1 MDTDRLI
8 EALTREGNLRFP
20 ANERMAAIL
29 QETLTRLKSETK
41 DGSTLWFD
49 GDQPTPAN
57 IRIKI
62 YPTGHM
68 VFYNTFGRRFLMTDP
83 EGNPLHEAEWEA
95 DEATH
100 EIKLKQARCQLDCQQ
115 WVGIKPHAK
124 KFSTQINIK
133 DQPDWERM
141 TLDQLREGAA
151 QAWQV
156 PHSEVEY
163 FYKDENFVSTAEGEY
178 DVNLY
183 KDGLYVLPGGTFE
196 QPVFIS
202 FMFGVQWQKLDLIP
216 VVELFQ
222 STLPGSGGAV
232 FEFIWGL
239 FEDQSR
245 ETPLPPLRYRG
256 LPTYPSKEAFN
267 IFSAFFTPKGPA
279 GENIMDVFMDTDRS
293 HEIEW
298 TPRPDPPWR
307 YFSEPQSMTL
317 TVQDGFLY
325 KLTLYDDPI
334 GIPYINTARGG
345 FGSCQRYLS
354 VTGGQI
360 VLHDAAEQ
368 QKVPIAGQWHIT
380 DQASAKAPPAAPFG
394 WPHFFGGDPPETD
407 PVKILFTVPFY
418 PEGEAL
424 IDEASLQ
431 PMVLNQIFHYMES
444 HDDMEDKL
452 ETVDSVLVHTFDSVI
467 SGCVDCTH
475 TREVTV
481 LYGDPEFAV
490 KNAQQLWNFAAGRQ
504 QLDNLKR
511 VKFLSE
517 AGHVDDVYKQT
528 YGMIY
533 KWIPF
538 AFHQNR
544 EACEAMLKSLAGAL
558 KPGGMLFLCG
568 PGPLL
573 GLFDHYELTSRNHD
587 PVIDMPFFQ
596 QHRKMCP
603 ENQVPPDLTV
613 FLAEKK

>member
-1 MDTDRLI
+1 MNKDRLI

-20 ANERMAAIL
+20 TNERMAAIF
-29 QETLTRLKSETK
+29 QEPLTHLKSQIQ

-49 GDQPTPAN
+49 GEKLTPAN

-62 YPTGHM
+62 YPTGHV
-68 VFYNTFGRRFLMTDP
+68 VFYNTYGRRFLMVDP
-83 EGNPLHEAEWEA
+83 EGNPLHEAEWQA

-115 WVGIKPHAK
+115 WIGIKPRAK

-133 DQPDWERM
+133 GQPGWEKM

-151 QAWQV
+151 KVWQV
-156 PHSEVEY
+156 PHSEIEY
-163 FYKDENFVSTAEGEY
+163 FYKDENFVSTGEGEY

-183 KDGLYVLPGGTFE
+183 KDGLYVLPDGSFDKA
-196 QPVFIS
+196 VFIS
-202 FMFGVQWQKLDLIP
+202 FMFCIQWEKLDLIP

-232 FEFIWGL
+232 FDLIWGL

-256 LPTYPSKEAFN
+256 LPTYPSPEAFN
-267 IFSAFFTPKGPA
+267 IFSAYFTPKGPA
-279 GENIMDVFMDTDRS
+279 GAELMEVFMDTDRS

-298 TPRPDPPWR
+298 TPRHDPPWR
-307 YFSEPQSMTL
+307 YFSEVQSMSL

-345 FGSCQRYLS
+345 FGSCQRYMS

-360 VLHDAAEQ
+360 ILHDAEEQ
-368 QKVPIAGQWHIT
+368 QKVPIAEQWHVT
-380 DQASAKAPPAAPFG
+380 DQAPAKAPPPAPFG
-394 WPHFFGGDPPETD
+394 WQHFFGGKAPETD

-418 PEGEAL
+418 PEGEAP

-431 PMVLNQIFHYMES
+431 PMVLDQIFEYMER
-444 HDDMEDKL
+444 HDDMEGKL
-452 ETVDSVLVHTFDSVI
+452 EKVDSVLVHTFDSVI
-467 SGCVDCTH
+467 SGCIDCTQD
-475 TREVTV
+475 RAVTV

-504 QLDNLKR
+504 QLENLKR

-517 AGHVDDVYKQT
+517 AEHVDEAYQQT

-538 AFHQNR
+538 AYHQNR
-544 EACEAMLKSLAGAL
+544 EASEAMLKSLADAL

-568 PGPLL
+568 PGPIR
-573 GLFDHYELTSRNHD
+573 GLFDHYGLTSRDND
-587 PVIDMPFFQ
+587 AVIEMPFFN

-603 ENQVPPDLTV
+603 ENQVHPDLTV

>member
-1 MDTDRLI
+1 MDKDRLI
-8 EALTREGNLRFP
+8 EALTREGNIRFP
-20 ANERMAAIL
+20 TNERMAAIL
-29 QETLTRLKSETK
+29 QEPLTSLKSQTQ
-41 DGSTLWFD
+41 DGSTLWFE
-49 GDQPTPAN
+49 GNKPTPAN

-62 YPTGHM
+62 YPTGHV

-83 EGNPLHEAEWEA
+83 EGNPLHEVEWAA

-100 EIKLKQARCQLDCQQ
+100 EIKLKRARCQLDCKQ
-115 WVGIKPHAK
+115 WIGIKPRAK
-124 KFSTQINIK
+124 KFSTHISIK
-133 DQPDWERM
+133 GQPGWERM

-151 QAWQV
+151 QTWQV

-163 FYKDENFVSTAEGEY
+163 FYKDESFVPTAEGEY

-183 KDGLYVLPGGTFE
+183 KDGLYVLPGGTFD
-196 QPVFIS
+196 QPVIVS
-202 FMFGVQWQKLDLIP
+202 FMFCVQWEKLDLIP

-245 ETPLPPLRYRG
+245 ETPLAPLRYRG
-256 LPTYPSKEAFN
+256 LPTYPAKEAFN

-279 GENIMDVFMDTDRS
+279 GADIMDVFMDTNRS

-307 YFSEPQSMTL
+307 YFSEVQSMSL

-325 KLTLYDDPI
+325 KLTGYDDPL
-334 GIPYINTARGG
+334 GIPYINIARGG
-345 FGSCQRYLS
+345 FGSCQRYMA

-360 VLHDAAEQ
+360 VLHDAGETQ
-368 QKVPIAGQWHIT
+368 TVPIAEHWHIT
-380 DQASAKAPPAAPFG
+380 DPAEAKAPPPAAFG
-394 WPHFFGGDPPETD
+394 WQHFFGGHPPETD

-418 PEGEAL
+418 PEGKAP

-431 PMVLNQIFHYMES
+431 PMVLDQIFHYMES
-444 HDDMEDKL
+444 HNDMEDKL
-452 ETVDSVLVHTFDSVI
+452 EKVDSVLVHTFDSVI
-467 SGCVDCTH
+467 SGCVDCTQD
-475 TREVTV
+475 RAVTV

-504 QLDNLKR
+504 QLDHLKR
-511 VKFLSE
+511 VQFLTE
-517 AGHVDDVYKQT
+517 AEHVDDT
-528 YGMIY
+528 YQRTYAMIY

-538 AFHQNR
+538 MFHQDK
-544 EACEAMLKSLAGAL
+544 EACEAMLKSLADAL

-568 PGPLL
+568 PGPIR
-573 GLFDHYELTSRNHD
+573 GLFEHYGLHSRNHD
-587 PVIDMPFFQ
+587 AVIDMPFFQ

-603 ENQVPPDLTV
+603 ENQVHPDLTV